1 MLKVIYCWYLEEF
14 YMLLLSLKWT
24 YFCKLNAV
32 YHTHWLAWKGGITAS
47 KADYIEQILTR
58 ISEECVDDTLMQ
70 QASVQF
76 LSPGLWTN
84 ECFFMKNDLV
94 KFHER
99 ECDKFPF
106 RVVMNVGPQIVKSSK
121 QCVHEAFLDISFQIR
136 DSTILTWILLK
147 ALQFIWKCIWTPSL
161 FNTKLQTDSHCCLS
175 LTFTL

>member
-1 MLKVIYCWYLEEF
+1 
-14 YMLLLSLKWT
+14 
-24 YFCKLNAV
+24 
-32 YHTHWLAWKGGITAS
+32 
-47 KADYIEQILTR
+47 
-58 ISEECVDDTLMQ
+58 MQ
-70 QASVQF
+70 QASVRF

-136 DSTILTWILLK
+136 DLTIQVVLCSDFCLNSVVDTIKSGAVYMKMHRDSVTMQYK
-147 ALQFIWKCIWTPSL
+147 APGGFPLMSVQI
-161 FNTKLQTDSHCCLS
+161 
-175 LTFTL
+175 